1 MMLSLSRV
9 GGAVTVTPAR
19 SAAVPGPQAGQ
30 VFGGFA
36 FPPVSL
42 GPAGDCSARART
54 KRVESGSSRVRTTV
68 EARSPVPDV
77 FSSSVCKG
85 LAAAQAEEGA
95 REQLNK
101 RVCAMTS
108 SETAR
113 QASRTAQ
120 QVENWRCVTRGVR
133 VRVHVRARAHQRSS
147 HAN

>member
-1 MMLSLSRV
+1 
-9 GGAVTVTPAR
+9 VTRTPAR
-19 SAAVPGPQAGQ
+19 SA
-30 VFGGFA
+30 
-36 FPPVSL
+36 
-42 GPAGDCSARART
+42 
-54 KRVESGSSRVRTTV
+54 TTG
-68 EARSPVPDV
+68 R
-77 FSSSVCKG
+77 SSSEFETSTPEGHGPLSLTCSSCSVCRV

-133 VRVHVRARAHQRSS
+133 VRVRVRARAHQRSS